1 MRYLNSL
8 IFGAFVGFTATILHN
23 AWQPAGLVAAL
34 LVTFLGIKLLGIK
47 YYYRRFKVLASISW
61 IAVAVRASTLG
72 LGDELLIYANTYG
85 NLFLLLGFV
94 TLVITVLL
102 PKAASSNFDRRNYL

>member
-1 MRYLNSL
+1 MRYLKSL

-34 LVTFLGIKLLGIK
+34 LVTFLGIKLLGMK
-47 YYYRRFKVLASISW
+47 YYYRRFKVIAAIGWL
-61 IAVAVRASTLG
+61 AVALRASSVG

-85 NLFLLLGFV
+85 NLFLLLGFI
-94 TLVITVLL
+94 TLVVTVLL